1 MLKIIWNES
10 EVTLHTINASK
21 PQGAI
26 VPAGRFFPYFLEREQ
41 RGPGMVQGLVPTT

>member
-10 EVTLHTINASK
+10 EVILYTINASK
-21 PQGAI
+21 HQGAI

-41 RGPGMVQGLVPTT
+41 RGSSMVQGLVPTT

>member
-21 PQGAI
+21 HQRAI

-41 RGPGMVQGLVPTT
+41 RGPSMVQGLVPPT